1 MSKQVTES
9 LVFRPASELPTAELN
24 GRAVLVFNPCDGW
37 HDGFVRAREE
47 DGEVYH
53 VGIYPWMGSEML
65 PHDFYITGLC
75 YLTKASWLSNSSQR
89 DAVDM

>member
-1 MSKQVTES
+1 M
-9 LVFRPASELPTAELN
+9 LTAA
-24 GRAVLVFNPCDGW
+24 RCWWFNPCDGW

-65 PHDFYITGLC
+65 PHDFYFC
-75 YLTKASWLSNSSQR
+75 LTKISWQRISSQR
-89 DAVDM
+89 SAVGSKTGSDFSYCW

>member
-37 HDGFVRAREE
+37 HDGFVRALEE

-65 PHDFYITGLC
+65 PHDFYITWAL
-75 YLTKASWLSNSSQR
+75 LPDESKLAEQFESER
-89 DAVDM
+89 RR